1 MSLYAVTDDF
11 GHYLCSSSV
20 DYHACCLRL
29 VWNGVPQ
36 RPVVGEIHG
45 AFITQTKSYAF
56 EIACEL
62 AGLPNQTSKIFVVEL
77 GAINSTEVT
86 ELCQNT

>member
-11 GHYLCSSSV
+11 GHFLCTSSV

-29 VWNGVPQ
+29 VFNGHPQ
-36 RPVVGEIHG
+36 RPVMGEVHG
-45 AFITQTKSYAF
+45 AFITQTKSYATS
-56 EIACEL
+56 IACEL
-62 AGLPNQTSKIFVVEL
+62 AGLPGQTSKIFVVEL
-77 GAINSTEVT
+77 GPVKSTEVT